1 MKDQIYWRKNVIV
14 QELKIRKADVFIQI
28 VADEMRKRNVWSE
41 LEHRLDI
48 LLANNG
54 PHVGFFN
61 EIKDKM
67 KVYMSFI
74 L

>member
-1 MKDQIYWRKNVIV
+1 MIV
-14 QELKIRKADVFIQI
+14 QEVKIRKADAFIQI
-28 VADEMRKRNVWSE
+28 ADEMRKRHLWSE

-48 LLANNG
+48 LRANNG
-54 PHVGFFN
+54 PHVGFVN

>member
-1 MKDQIYWRKNVIV
+1 MIV
-14 QELKIRKADVFIQI
+14 QELKIRKADAFIQI
-28 VADEMRKRNVWSE
+28 VADEMRKTNVWSE
-41 LEHRLDI
+41 LEYRFDI
-48 LLANNG
+48 LRANNG

-67 KVYMSFI
+67 KVYNMSFI